1 LGELDYTRLINQL
14 TRRSYN
20 RALSIEI
27 LPTAENVGE
36 RPLELR
42 KLRMLLDTLL

>member
-1 LGELDYTRLINQL
+1 V
-14 TRRSYN
+14 
-20 RALSIEI
+20 EI
-27 LPTAENVGE
+27 LPTPENAAE